1 MSGLQVYMIG
11 VVVADLPRAAEFYRR
26 LGVDVPDDV
35 EGKAHVEVRM
45 GELTFFL
52 TTREQNARWD
62 PNRVDPTGEGY
73 RMILEFYLEDPD
85 RLDAKYAELLG
96 FGYRGRTDPYW
107 VTPQLR
113 FAIIDDPDGNSVLL
127 SAYVE
132 GAKPDGPVSF

>member
-1 MSGLQVYMIG
+1 MGLGIHMIG
-11 VVVADLPRAAEFYRR
+11 LVAADLPRAAEFYRR

-35 EGKAHVEVRM
+35 AGKSHVEVRM

-62 PNRVDPTGEGY
+62 PRRVDATGEGY

-85 RLDAKYAELLG
+85 RLDAKYVEMT
-96 FGYRGRTDPYW
+96 GYGYEGRTDPYW

-113 FAIIDDPDGNSVLL
+113 FALLGDPDGNTVLL

-132 GAKPDGPVSF
+132 GAQPDGPVSF